1 MPDDNWYVRSKGR
14 MLGPFP
20 FSKLETLRDR
30 SMLSRFDDVSNDGK
44 TWIVASQIPA
54 LFEELKDQSIPGNQT
69 SQRMIDQDENLFNK
83 AIETNLDR
91 SDPDRSVQWYY
102 VKDGIHVGPISFNDL
117 QVLAARGEL
126 VDQSLVWNENLP
138 SWIHAS
144 TLPGIVFPRTV
155 KNANETKTAPFP
167 FQIEYVDRSSKN
179 GDDKNSANGG
189 PLTPRLSGFAVSGF
203 VLGLVAMMLCVSI
216 YFVIVGTKTK
226 SIAFGAYVTFVV
238 VPAITIVSIICAI
251 ISTIFSSI
259 SLSSI
264 DQHRKELKGKELAVC
279 GLVLGISVL
288 CFMLFL
294 CWLPGYFESMIEK

>member
-30 SMLSRFDDVSNDGK
+30 SMLSRFDDVSKDGK

-54 LFEELKDQSIPGNQT
+54 LFEELTDQLLQGDQPAQK
-69 SQRMIDQDENLFNK
+69 MIDQDENLFNK
-83 AIETNLDR
+83 AIETNFDR
-91 SDPDRSVQWYY
+91 DDPTRSVHWYY
-102 VKDGIHVGPISFNDL
+102 VKDGVHVGPISFSEL

-155 KNANETKTAPFP
+155 KNSIVPNTAPLP
-167 FQIEYVDRSSKN
+167 FQIEYIDRSVKN
-179 GDDKNSANGG
+179 GEDKISGNGSRS
-189 PLTPRLSGFAVSGF
+189 TPRLSGFAVSGF
-203 VLGLVAMMLCVSI
+203 ILGILAMILCVSI
-216 YFVIVGTKTK
+216 YSIIVGTKTK
-226 SIAFGAYVTFVV
+226 FLAFNYYVMIFALPV
-238 VPAITIVSIICAI
+238 ITIVSIICGI
-251 ISTIFSSI
+251 LSTIFSSI
-259 SLSSI
+259 ALSAVER
-264 DQHRKELKGKELAVC
+264 HGKTLKGKDMAIC

-294 CWLPGYFESMIEK
+294 CWLPGYLESMIEK